1 MALYCGLDPGSHTG
15 MAIWDGASR
24 SFREVATLPLHRAL
38 EEVKRWHYTCLMQGV
53 EFRVIF
59 EDARQ
64 RTWFPKDR
72 NSSEYRGHL
81 MGAGAAKRDAAIW
94 EEYLTAMHIPFTAQ
108 KPRPGTTKWNAEYWS
123 KVTGWTGRTS
133 EHARD
138 AALLVF
144 GRK

>member
-1 MALYCGLDPGSHTG
+1 MGLYAGIDPGSNTG
-15 MAIWDGASR
+15 LAIWDGASR
-24 SFREVATLPLHRAL
+24 EFREVATLPLHRAL
-38 EEVKRWHYTCLMQGV
+38 DEVKRWHYSCLMQNQH
-53 EFRVIF
+53 FHVIF

-64 RTWFPKDR
+64 RTWFPREK
-72 NSSEYRGHL
+72 SVAEYRGHL

-94 EEYLTAMHIPFTAQ
+94 EEFLTAMHIPFTAQ
-108 KPRPGTTKWNAEYWS
+108 PPRKGATKWNADYWS

-144 GRK
+144 GRR

>member
-1 MALYCGLDPGSHTG
+1 MGLLCGIDPGAHTG

-38 EEVKRWHYTCLMQGV
+38 EEVKRWHYTCIMQGV
-53 EFRVIF
+53 EFLVIF

-94 EEYLTAMHIPFTAQ
+94 EEFLTAMHIPFTAQ
-108 KPRPGTTKWNAEYWS
+108 PPRKGATKWNAEYWS
-123 KVTGWTGRTS
+123 KGTGWTGRTS

-144 GRK
+144 QR

>member
-1 MALYCGLDPGSHTG
+1 MGIFVGIDPGSKTG
-15 MAIWDGASR
+15 LAIWDSASR
-24 SFREVATLPLHRAL
+24 AFREVATLPLWRAM
-38 EEVKRWHYTCLMQGV
+38 EEVKRWHYDCLMQNV
-53 EFRVIF
+53 PFAVVF

-94 EEYLTAMHIPFTAQ
+94 EEFLTALDIPFTAQ
-108 KPRPGTTKWNAEYWS
+108 KPRPGTTKWNADYWS

-144 GRK
+144 QRR